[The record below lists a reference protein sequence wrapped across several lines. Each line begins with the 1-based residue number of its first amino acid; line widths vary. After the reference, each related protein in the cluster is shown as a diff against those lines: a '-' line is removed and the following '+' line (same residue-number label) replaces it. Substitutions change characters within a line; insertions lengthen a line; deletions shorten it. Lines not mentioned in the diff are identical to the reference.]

1 MNTPLDTMFVLGSVL
16 VALVHGESGQIHW
29 CYNNASCNENVWVSA
44 PLGFCNRTQQ
54 SPLNIN
60 TTSVKGNSSL
70 IAFNFTGFSN
80 RSTMTTIENTGH
92 TVKVTL
98 GDGLVKISG
107 GGLPGTYDAQQFHL
121 HWGNGSDVPG
131 SEHTVDGK
139 QYPMELH
146 IVTVKS
152 EYKGNITLALTDP
165 EGLAALGFLIEK
177 TNDSSLPKSWKI
189 LTSYLPNVT
198 NSDQKANITQQF
210 PLDDLLVGVDRTKY
224 YRYLGSLTTP
234 NCDEVV
240 IWTVFKD
247 PVKVSKNLIDLFST
261 SLYTSDP
268 VLMTNTYRSTQVP
281 NGRSI
286 MTQASAS
293 SPLMTADRLFL
304 LSLVMLH
311 VLLWERDA

>member
-1 MNTPLDTMFVLGSVL
+1 MNTPLDTMFILGSVL

-29 CYNNASCNENVWVSA
+29 CYNNASCNENVWVSE
-44 PLGFCNRTQQ
+44 PLGFCNGTRQ

-80 RSTMTTIENTGH
+80 RNTMTTIENTGH

-152 EYKGNITLALTDP
+152 EYKGNTTLALTDP

-177 TNDSSLPKSWKI
+177 KNDSSLPESWKI

-198 NSDQKANITQQF
+198 NSGQKANITQQF
-210 PLDDLLVGVDRTKY
+210 SLDDLLVGVNRTKY

-234 NCDEVV
+234 NCNEVV